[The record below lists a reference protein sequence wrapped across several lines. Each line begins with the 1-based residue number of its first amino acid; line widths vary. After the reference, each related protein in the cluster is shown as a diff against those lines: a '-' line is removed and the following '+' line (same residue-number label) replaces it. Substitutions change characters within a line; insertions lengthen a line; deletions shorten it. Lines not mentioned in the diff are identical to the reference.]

1 MMIMT
6 IMVMVVVSDD
16 GDDSMAM
23 MMIIVMVFVLLMM
36 TRMGIMKMRVVS
48 MFPLCFHLS
57 IVLNRICLYYRNYCN
72 FQLILSY
79 KSVTGRHK
87 IIILDE
93 ADSMTTAA
101 QQGELSNNDMI

>member
-1 MMIMT
+1 LSSIEF
-6 IMVMVVVSDD
+6 
-16 GDDSMAM
+16 A
-23 MMIIVMVFVLLMM
+23 
-36 TRMGIMKMRVVS
+36 
-48 MFPLCFHLS
+48 S
-57 IVLNRICLYYRNYCN
+57 IVVITAISNSSYA
-72 FQLILSY
+72 Y